1 MTPPKKMP
9 IYSREVATIGDFV
22 LEEELLRFKM
32 RLEINKFP
40 EGVFN
45 FTNPSKLKNDKDF
58 QDLLNTVLNKMI
70 TDYVIIA
77 YAKNNGIDIPQEV
90 INAKVNDKKKKLNPK
105 TFESLLQEKNIPYSR
120 WKQLAEHEMRVQ
132 YILDKELSEGLAVS
146 PSEIRSYYHKN
157 RDEFVV
163 SERVRARQIVT
174 DTLEKARDVH
184 ARLLKGENFA
194 KIAVN
199 HSLSP
204 DRTQGGDLGYFA
216 QGSLPKEF
224 DETCFKLK
232 KGEISPIVK
241 SAYGYH
247 IFKLLDRQAPGRKT
261 LLEASPQIFQKLFEE
276 KLKSKYDTWIS
287 KARADVEVKINH
299 NSLDS
304 FFL

>member
-1 MTPPKKMP
+1 MAPPKKMP
-9 IYSREVATIGDFV
+9 VYSREVATIGDFV

-45 FTNPSKLKNDKDF
+45 FTNPNELKDDKDF
-58 QDLLNTVLNKMI
+58 QELLNTVLNKMI
-70 TDYVIIA
+70 TDFVIIA
-77 YAKNNGIDIPQEV
+77 YAKKNGIEIPQEI

-105 TFESLLQEKNIPYSR
+105 GFESLLQEKNIPYSR
-120 WKQLAEHEMRVQ
+120 WKQLAENEIRVQ
-132 YILDKELSEGLAVS
+132 YVLDKELSEGLVVS
-146 PSEIRSYYHKN
+146 PAEIRAYYHKY
-157 RDEFVV
+157 RDDFVV

-184 ARLLKGENFA
+184 ARLLNGENFA

-204 DRTQGGDLGYFA
+204 DRTQGGDLGFFA
-216 QGSLPKEF
+216 KGSLPKEF

-241 SAYGYH
+241 SDYGYH

-261 LLEASPQIFQKLFEE
+261 LLEASPQIYQKLFEE
-276 KLKSKYDTWIS
+276 KLKSKYDAWIS
-287 KARADVEVKINH
+287 KARADVEIKINH